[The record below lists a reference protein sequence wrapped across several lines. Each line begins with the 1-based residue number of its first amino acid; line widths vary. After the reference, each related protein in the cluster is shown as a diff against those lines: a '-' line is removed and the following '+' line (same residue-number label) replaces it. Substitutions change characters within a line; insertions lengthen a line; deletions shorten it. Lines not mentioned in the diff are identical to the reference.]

1 MSAFAGEATVSV
13 SGTAK
18 AFIASGRESDL
29 RGWIGTA
36 SFTELAVEK
45 NGEKATLVANPLLGN
60 ASYGNPAGSDLWRE
74 SVLENHTASLKVPNQ
89 DGDAVLI
96 AADGFGSA
104 PNSIL
109 VEWPIPYDLTT
120 SNTLLIAGGVVL
132 VAAFVMNIIAIRDYR
147 KKRGPRRKVPKA
159 PQGPKLRK
167 RQNQI
172 LAPRK
177 GRRAARKV
185 AVALSLG
192 LTGGLLTGCSP
203 ATKAT
208 PTPSATAEVIADPPV
223 VSQEQAERI
232 LQDVSKVAN
241 AADKAKN
248 RDLLTSRFAGPAYDL
263 RSTVYYLQ
271 NKDNNVPSPQPI
283 VSKPVALML
292 PAASS
297 TWPRS
302 FMAVTDQPGDAL
314 PQMLVLTQDNPRT
327 NYTVRFVIGLMP
339 GAKIP
344 NVPSAEQGS
353 IPVASDSAYL
363 KLQPLGIPVAYG
375 DVIDKGSASAFA
387 GIFNVT
393 KDKFYQDISASQK
406 AQIKKL
412 TKGKIQFNHSLS
424 SREVACL
431 STNSGGALV
440 ALSMRDT
447 YTIKPVK
454 SGSAVSVSGQEKL
467 MLGSAGSTTGIRTV
481 YGNMMLFYVPA
492 ASDNDR
498 VRLLGVTSGLMGV
511 RAL

>member
-1 MSAFAGEATVSV
+1 MTAFPGEATVSV
-13 SGTAK
+13 SGAAK
-18 AFIASGRESDL
+18 AFIATGRESDL

-36 SFTELAVEK
+36 NFTELSVK
-45 NGEKATLVANPLLGN
+45 QTGEKAVLVANPVLGT
-60 ASYGNPAGSDLWRE
+60 ASYGNPAGSDLWRA
-74 SVLENHTASLKVPNQ
+74 SVLEDHTASLQVPNS

-132 VAAFVMNIIAIRDYR
+132 LAAFVMNIIAIRDYR

-167 RQNQI
+167 RPNQVI
-172 LAPRK
+172 APRK

-185 AVALSLG
+185 AVAVSLT
-192 LTGGLLTGCSP
+192 LTAGLLTGCTP
-203 ATKAT
+203 TTTAT
-208 PTPSATAEVIADPPV
+208 PTPTPTGDVVVDPPV
-223 VSQEQAERI
+223 VTQDQAERI

-248 RDLLTSRFAGPAYDL
+248 RDLLTPRFAGPAYDL
-263 RSTVYYLQ
+263 RSTVYFLQ
-271 NKDNNVPSPQPI
+271 GKDDKIASPQPI
-283 VSKPVALML
+283 VSKPIALML

-314 PQMLVLTQDNPRT
+314 PQLLVLTQDNPRT

-344 NVPSAEQGS
+344 NVPAAEQGS

-375 DVIDKGSASAFA
+375 DVIDKGSASTFA
-387 GIFNVT
+387 GLFNVT

-412 TKGKIQFNHSLS
+412 TKGKIQFKHSLS
-424 SREVACL
+424 SREVVCL

-440 ALSMRDT
+440 ALYMRDT
-447 YTIKPVK
+447 YTIRPVK

-492 ASDNDR
+492 ASDTDR
-498 VRLLGVTSGLMGV
+498 VRLLGVTSGLIRV